1 MWKLNPKDLRRRFLS
16 LATVIAAA
24 VFLSL
29 ILWAV
34 YRGLRPF
41 LPESARS
48 LLADLGSSDWKE
60 AVRRLRE
67 AFDSLGAAGIPA
79 FIGLQCAQVFFAPIP
94 GQITGFLGG
103 MLFGFWNGLALT
115 MIGLTVGSFLA
126 MGASRLLGRPFVVR
140 MAGNRVFERFEYL
153 IDGGGLFGYFLL
165 FLLPALP
172 DDAICFVAG
181 LSRLPV
187 ARLVAVCLIGRL
199 PGMAVLTL
207 VGASVDAGGLAARA
221 VFGVAMVLSVLIW
234 LYQDSIERW
243 YRTRTGGG
251 RIRS

>member
-34 YRGLRPF
+34 YRGLHPF
-41 LPESARS
+41 LPESTRS
-48 LLADLGSSDWKE
+48 LLADLGSSNWKE
-60 AVRRLRE
+60 GVRRLRE

-79 FIGLQCAQVFFAPIP
+79 FMGLQCALVFFAPIP
-94 GQITGFLGG
+94 GQITGLLGG

-115 MIGLTVGSFLA
+115 MIGLGVGSFLA
-126 MGASRLLGRPFVVR
+126 IGASRLLGRPFVVR
-140 MAGNRVFERFEYL
+140 MAGSRVFDKFEYL

-181 LSRLPV
+181 LSRFPIG
-187 ARLVAVCLIGRL
+187 RLVAVCLLGRL
-199 PGMAVLTL
+199 PGMAVLSL
-207 VGASVDAGGLAARA
+207 VGASVDAGGVAARV
-221 VFGVAMVLSVLIW
+221 VFAVAMICSVLIW
-234 LYQDSIERW
+234 LYQDSIETW
-243 YRTRTGGG
+243 HRTRTGGG
-251 RIRS
+251 RI

>member
-1 MWKLNPKDLRRRFLS
+1 
-16 LATVIAAA
+16 
-24 VFLSL
+24 
-29 ILWAV
+29 
-34 YRGLRPF
+34 
-41 LPESARS
+41 
-48 LLADLGSSDWKE
+48 
-60 AVRRLRE
+60 
-67 AFDSLGAAGIPA
+67 
-79 FIGLQCAQVFFAPIP
+79 
-94 GQITGFLGG
+94 

-115 MIGLTVGSFLA
+115 MTGLGVGSFLA

-181 LSRLPV
+181 LSRLPIS
-187 ARLVAVCLIGRL
+187 RLIAVCLIGRL

-221 VFGVAMVLSVLIW
+221 IFAVAMVLSVLIW

>member
-1 MWKLNPKDLRRRFLS
+1 
-16 LATVIAAA
+16 
-24 VFLSL
+24 
-29 ILWAV
+29 
-34 YRGLRPF
+34 
-41 LPESARS
+41 
-48 LLADLGSSDWKE
+48 
-60 AVRRLRE
+60 
-67 AFDSLGAAGIPA
+67 
-79 FIGLQCAQVFFAPIP
+79 
-94 GQITGFLGG
+94 
-103 MLFGFWNGLALT
+103 
-115 MIGLTVGSFLA
+115 
-126 MGASRLLGRPFVVR
+126 